1 MSKINN
7 LISAEEIVLM
17 VENNNSLGW
26 EHLYDRYSPMM
37 YGAILRLTGNE
48 KLAEEIL
55 TESFLQLKKN
65 ISLLKN
71 RKSLYLQLLQHTYTT
86 AAAIIKNK
94 IIIPHEENEVAE
106 MFPLVNGLM
115 QRQLS
120 LSNIAAMH
128 GMTEV
133 EVKLNLHK
141 EVKQMRNKNRNDF
154 KLYAVL

>member
-71 RKSLYLQLLQHTYTT
+71 RKPLYLQLLQPLFIYAAEFAVIMAFFFLINKYFFLAENTT
-86 AAAIIKNK
+86 PSKFLLQ
-94 IIIPHEENEVAE
+94 V
-106 MFPLVNGLM
+106 F
-115 QRQLS
+115 R
-120 LSNIAAMH
+120 
-128 GMTEV
+128 
-133 EVKLNLHK
+133 
-141 EVKQMRNKNRNDF
+141 
-154 KLYAVL
+154 YW